1 MVTITTDGISVICS
15 STIGR
20 IDPVRSTPSPKFTLL
35 AMMCLPSCNQRARL
49 GRINVIETTGTMARA
64 AKNKGNGTKAAPVET
79 KGYVHADKDM
89 AARPEVGAAPRFR
102 AKKPP
107 TTYRYDSSLSPALE
121 WDSAPAREVGNFLL
135 ACIEDAAALPPP
147 HLFPER
153 RVLAG
158 ADGKALLEVA
168 GLQDALARLKRM
180 QAPFLDWSGKA
191 ERSGFDVPTLPLFVH
206 ERLSTAAI
214 VKTLEDHRRRPNQ
227 SDMFGLFADPQRPL
241 ADQVRAFEHRD
252 RWVNRMVLGD
262 SLVVMN
268 SLLRFEGMGGQV
280 QMIFVDPPY
289 GVKFG
294 SNFQPFVR
302 KRDVAH
308 GDDANM
314 TREPE
319 MVQAYRDTWQIGLHS
334 YLSYLRDR
342 LLLARDLLAASGSVF
357 VQISDDNLHH
367 VREVLD
373 EVFGAENFCK
383 VLTFAKTTGLGTELP
398 PDRCDYLLWYAKDR
412 SRLKFRKV
420 YRRKVLGEEGA
431 TQYDW
436 LMNEDGI
443 PRRLQEGET
452 PPDGARLFHPGDMS
466 AFLTTPHLAL
476 PYNFRGT
483 EVRPPA
489 NCQWKTHQ
497 EGLRRLDESGRLM
510 LIGKTL
516 RYVRYLDDFPVAE
529 IPALWT
535 DTGVSGFSE
544 AKLYVVQTNTK
555 VIERCMLMTT
565 DPGDIVLDPTC
576 GSGSTAWVA
585 EKWGRRWITVD
596 TSRVPL
602 ALARQRMLT
611 ATFPWFQLRDEKL
624 GPSTGFVYTRKKNR
638 KGAEV
643 GGVVPHVTL
652 GDIANNDTSD
662 EVVLVDCP
670 EEVSG
675 ITRVSGP
682 FVVEATLPT
691 PQAINS
697 ENETTLS
704 TAEEPSDHV
713 ARLTEVLRRSPT
725 LALTGGAKV
734 TLKNIRRPGRSLSLS
749 AEAMV
754 EHDPSGGSVSL
765 GAAVD
770 AAHENSTGGLPFSS
784 TPVAILF
791 GPSDGP
797 ITGKAVRDAATEA
810 NVKGYRHLFAIGF
823 GFTAEANKEI
833 AGGEDALGL
842 PATAVT
848 ITMDVLMGDLLRN
861 QRSSQI
867 FAVCGLPEI
876 EVLPLTEDAEDGTPR
891 WQVKLLGLDVFDPV
905 TMTTDHKDGNNV
917 PAWMLDADW
926 NGLAFHAD
934 QVFFPRTS
942 AWENLRK
949 ALKGTHDDAVWAH
962 LAGDK
967 SAPFVA
973 PLGTEIAVK
982 VLDDRGNELLVT
994 RRLTKAGSPQGP
1006 RSMEAAAE

>member
-1 MVTITTDGISVICS
+1 
-15 STIGR
+15 
-20 IDPVRSTPSPKFTLL
+20 
-35 AMMCLPSCNQRARL
+35 
-49 GRINVIETTGTMARA
+49 MAKA
-64 AKNKGNGTKAAPVET
+64 AKNKGSGAKAAPVET

-107 TTYRYDSSLSPALE
+107 TTYRYDSSLSPAME
-121 WDSAPAREVGNFLL
+121 WDSAPTREVGNFLL

-153 RVLAG
+153 RVLTG
-158 ADGKALLEVA
+158 VDGKALLEVA

-191 ERSGFDVPTLPLFVH
+191 ERSAFDVPTLPLFVH

-214 VKTLEDHRRRPNQ
+214 IKTLEDHRKRPDQ

-262 SLVVMN
+262 SQVVMN

-280 QMIFVDPPY
+280 QMIYMDPPY
-289 GVKFG
+289 GVRFG

-308 GDDANM
+308 GDDADM

-319 MVQAYRDTWQIGLHS
+319 MVQAYRDTWQLGLHS
-334 YLSYLRDR
+334 YLTYLRDR
-342 LLLARDLLAASGSVF
+342 LAVARDLLAPTGSLF
-357 VQISDDNLHH
+357 VQISDENLHH
-367 VREVLD
+367 VRAVMDEVL
-373 EVFGAENFCK
+373 GSENF
-383 VLTFAKTTGLGTELP
+383 VSVIPFVKTAGLGASGLP
-398 PDRCDYLLWYAKDR
+398 TVCDFLLWYARDHER
-412 SRLKFRKV
+412 MKFRPL
-420 YRRKVLGEEGA
+420 YNSRGFGDDGA
-431 TQYDW
+431 DAYSW
-436 LMNEDGI
+436 LLM
-443 PRRLQEGET
+443 
-452 PPDGARLFHPGDMS
+452 PDGGRRRMTPDERAGRASLPNGARIYRLDNLTSGAFRENTTIPYAFEGRTFHPGADK
-466 AFLTTPHLAL
+466 
-476 PYNFRGT
+476 
-483 EVRPPA
+483 
-489 NCQWKTHQ
+489 CWKTTR
-497 EGLRRLDESGRLM
+497 EGLDKLAKHGRLQTV
-510 LIGKTL
+510 GNTL
-516 RYVRYLDDFPVAE
+516 AYVRFIDDFPMQP
-529 IPALWT
+529 IKALWT
-535 DTGVSGFSE
+535 DTGTGGYGDEKF
-544 AKLYVVQTNTK
+544 YVVQTTSK
-555 VIERCMLMTT
+555 VISRCLLMTT
-565 DPGDIVLDPTC
+565 DPGDLVLDPTC
-576 GSGSTAWVA
+576 GSGTTAYCA
-585 EKWGRRWITVD
+585 EAWGRRWITID

-602 ALARQRMLT
+602 ALARQRLLT
-611 ATFPWFQLRDEKL
+611 STFPWFSLRDEKV
-624 GPSTGFVYTRKKNR
+624 GPSSGFTYSRKQNR
-638 KGAEV
+638 KGEEI
-643 GGVVPHVTL
+643 GGVVTRVTL
-652 GDIANNDTSD
+652 GSIAND
-662 EVVLVDCP
+662 ERP
-670 EEVSG
+670 EEVLVVDRPDEIG
-675 ITRVSGP
+675 DVTRVTGP

-691 PQAINS
+691 PQLLDRDVPEVAGPP
-697 ENETTLS
+697 
-704 TAEEPSDHV
+704 EEPGDHV
-713 ARLTEVLRRSPT
+713 ARMIEVLRRSPT
-725 LALTGGAKV
+725 LSLTGGAKV

-770 AAHENSTGGLPFSS
+770 AAHEASTGGLPFSS

-876 EVLPLTEDAEDGTPR
+876 EVLPLAEDAEDGTPR

-962 LAGDK
+962 LAGDT

-994 RRLTKAGSPQGP
+994 RRLTKAGSPQGA
-1006 RSMEAAAE
+1006 RSMEAAAG